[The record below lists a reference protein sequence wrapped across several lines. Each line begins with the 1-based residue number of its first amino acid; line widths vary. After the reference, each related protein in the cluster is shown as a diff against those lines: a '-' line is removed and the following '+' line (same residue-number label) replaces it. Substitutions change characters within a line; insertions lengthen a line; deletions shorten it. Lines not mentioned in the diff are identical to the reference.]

1 MNDRVVVLQPKYTQS
16 YLPPIVADDSL
27 ARQAVVKKYEVN
39 EILPT
44 TYTSTSAYIPS
55 SQPILRESNA
65 SIPIDSDELHIRESN
80 TQPNLQHPIINQ
92 SLAQS
97 YTNQPIN
104 QPNAQ
109 QQTIITQS
117 ITKSIATPTTII
129 HQSVVPATNPLKSI
143 MGTIPQAQ
151 PVYKLLRKGGGIN
164 PTEKQAIVFCAMS
177 IFQDGIT
184 PISNHTAKYIQQK
197 VGGDWLVIV
206 YPQGK
211 PIDFNMTC
219 VEGNDFMYFTLDNT
233 AFQVCRLR

>member
-1 MNDRVVVLQPKYTQS
+1 MNDNVVVLQPKYTQS
-16 YLPPIVADDSL
+16 YLPPIVAEDSL
-27 ARQAVVKKYEVN
+27 SRQAVVKKYEVN

-44 TYTSTSAYIPS
+44 TYTSTSAYIPN
-55 SQPILRESNA
+55 SQSILRESNA
-65 SIPIDSDELHIRESN
+65 SIPMDSDELHIRQSN
-80 TQPNLQHPIINQ
+80 TQPNLHQPIINQ

-97 YTNQPIN
+97 YTHQPIN
-104 QPNAQ
+104 QPNVQ

-117 ITKSIATPTTII
+117 ITKSIAKPTTII
-129 HQSVVPATNPLKSI
+129 HQSVGSTTNPLKSI

-151 PVYKLLRKGGGIN
+151 PVYKLLRKGAGIN

-219 VEGNDFMYFTLDNT
+219 VEGNDFMYFTFDNT